1 VKDSQDAATEGRT
14 NWRRFAVAVG
24 VPTVVAGGLVV
35 ALAQGALA
43 ASFSISGQDFHLTAS
58 SLDGTGFTQYS
69 GQSNTVAKGPKVVA
83 VSGIQTATIHD
94 LCQSVVGSIPLP
106 TGGSIPVTLRIEAGQ
121 TGAGK
126 SVKAENLLIGMS
138 DLSGDATFG
147 NINIGQDAST
157 LDQAGPN
164 LPKGDVGG
172 FGQGADTVHID
183 NLKQT
188 ATSTS
193 ASTFTLQGMHLQ
205 LLVGQNKDCFN
216 G

>member
-43 ASFSISGQDFHLTAS
+43 ASFSISGQDFHLTAT

-69 GQSNTVAKGPKVVA
+69 DFQAKADGTKVPLA
-83 VSGIQTATIHD
+83 MSGIQSATIHD
-94 LCQSVVGSIPLP
+94 LCQSVVGTLPGGIP
-106 TGGSIPVTLRIEAGQ
+106 ITLRIEAGK
-121 TGAGK
+121 T
-126 SVKAENLLIGMS
+126 AENKAVSANDLLIGMS

-157 LDQAGPN
+157 LDQAGDKVPA
-164 LPKGDVGG
+164 GTAGG
-172 FGQGADTVHID
+172 FGQGAKTVHID

-188 ATSTS
+188 AKSTS
-193 ASTFTLQGMHLQ
+193 ASTFVLQGMHLQ

>member
-1 VKDSQDAATEGRT
+1 MKDSQDAVTEGRT

-43 ASFSISGQDFHLTAS
+43 ASFSISGQSFHLTAS

-69 GQSNTVAKGPKVVA
+69 GSDLVTSTNSRMPVAK
-83 VSGIQTATIHD
+83 SGIKSATIHD
-94 LCQSVVGSIPLP
+94 LCQSVVGNIPGTSIPI
-106 TGGSIPVTLRIEAGQ
+106 SLRIEAGK
-121 TGAGK
+121 TADN
-126 SVKAENLLIGMS
+126 KAVQADNLLIGMS
-138 DLSGDATFG
+138 DLSGDATFT

-157 LDQAGPN
+157 LDQAGSGVPA
-164 LPKGDVGG
+164 GDVGG
-172 FGQGADTVHID
+172 FGQGADKVHID
-183 NLKQT
+183 NLRQT

-193 ASTFTLQGMHLQ
+193 ASTFVLQGMNLHLY
-205 LLVGQNKDCFN
+205 VGQNKDCFN

>member
-1 VKDSQDAATEGRT
+1 VQDSQDAAAEGRV

-35 ALAQGALA
+35 ALAQGAIA
-43 ASFSISGQDFHLTAS
+43 ASFSISGQAFHLTAS

-69 GQSNTVAKGPKVVA
+69 GADNVKKSGPTPVA
-83 VSGIQTATIHD
+83 VSGIKSATIRD
-94 LCQSVVGSIPLP
+94 LCQSVVGTIPGTSIP
-106 TGGSIPVTLRIEAGQ
+106 ITLRIEAGK
-121 TGAGK
+121 TADGK
-126 SVKAENLLIGMS
+126 AVSADNLLIGMS
-138 DLSGDATFG
+138 DLQGDATFT

-157 LDQAGPN
+157 LDQAGDQV
-164 LPKGDVGG
+164 PKGDLGG
-172 FGQGADTVHID
+172 FGQGADKVHID

-188 ATSTS
+188 AMSTS
-193 ASTFTLQGMHLQ
+193 ASTFVLQGMHLQ

>member
-35 ALAQGALA
+35 ALAQGAL
-43 ASFSISGQDFHLTAS
+43 
-58 SLDGTGFTQYS
+58 GT
-69 GQSNTVAKGPKVVA
+69 KVPLA
-83 VSGIQTATIHD
+83 MSGIQSATIHD
-94 LCQSVVGSIPLP
+94 LCQSVVGTLPGGIP
-106 TGGSIPVTLRIEAGQ
+106 ITLRIEAGK
-121 TGAGK
+121 T
-126 SVKAENLLIGMS
+126 AENKAVSANDLLIGMS

-157 LDQAGPN
+157 LDQAGDKVPA
-164 LPKGDVGG
+164 GTAGG
-172 FGQGADTVHID
+172 FGQGAKTVHID

-188 ATSTS
+188 AKSTS
-193 ASTFTLQGMHLQ
+193 ASTFVLQGMHLQ

>member
-1 VKDSQDAATEGRT
+1 MQDSQDAATEGRT

-43 ASFSISGQDFHLTAS
+43 ASFSISGQAFHLTAS

-69 GQSNTVAKGPKVVA
+69 GSDTKGDGSKVPVA
-83 VSGIQTATIHD
+83 VSGIKSATIHD
-94 LCQSVVGSIPLP
+94 LCQSVVGNIPGTSIPI
-106 TGGSIPVTLRIEAGQ
+106 SLRIEAGK
-121 TGAGK
+121 TSDGK
-126 SVKAENLLIGMS
+126 AVSADNLLIGMS
-138 DLSGDATFG
+138 DLQGDATFT

-157 LDQAGPN
+157 LNQAGDGV
-164 LPKGDVGG
+164 PKGDLGG
-172 FGQGADTVHID
+172 FGQGADKVHID

-193 ASTFTLQGMHLQ
+193 ASTFVLQGMHLQ

>member
-35 ALAQGALA
+35 ALAQGAIA
-43 ASFSISGQDFHLTAS
+43 ASFSISGQSFHLTAS

-69 GQSNTVAKGPKVVA
+69 GADTKADGSKVPVA
-83 VSGIQTATIHD
+83 VSGIKSATIHD
-94 LCQSVVGSIPLP
+94 LCQSVVGTIPGTSIPL
-106 TGGSIPVTLRIEAGQ
+106 TLRIEAGQ
-121 TGAGK
+121 TSAGK
-126 SVKAENLLIGMS
+126 AVKADNLLIGMS

-157 LDQAGPN
+157 LDQAGDGVPS
-164 LPKGDVGG
+164 GTAGG
-172 FGQGADTVHID
+172 FGQGAKTVHID
-183 NLKQT
+183 GLKQT

>member
-1 VKDSQDAATEGRT
+1 VQDSQDAATEGRT

-35 ALAQGALA
+35 ALAQGAIA
-43 ASFSISGQDFHLTAS
+43 ASFSISGQSFHLTAS

-69 GQSNTVAKGPKVVA
+69 APENVQKSGPTVVAK
-83 VSGIQTATIHD
+83 SGIKSATIHD
-94 LCQSVVGSIPLP
+94 LCQSVVGNIPGTSIP
-106 TGGSIPVTLRIEAGQ
+106 ITLRIEAGK
-121 TGAGK
+121 TADK
-126 SVKAENLLIGMS
+126 KEVSADNLLIGMS
-138 DLSGDATFG
+138 DLQGDATFT

-157 LDQAGPN
+157 LNQAGDQVPS
-164 LPKGDVGG
+164 GDLGG
-172 FGQGADTVHID
+172 FGQGADKVHID

-188 ATSTS
+188 ATSTT
-193 ASTFTLQGMHLQ
+193 ASTFVLQGMHLQ